1 MKRAF
6 ILPLLVSL
14 ITFFNFMYW
23 LEFDIYSF
31 AYLYIGYKHSDH
43 FATADLKRHLDAQ
56 SPKFGQASVFLSTMK
71 AIMAKLYISDWSS
84 LDDSM
89 VRIRV
94 STLRFFIKK
103 AIAWGA
109 EEIEP
114 TIEFLKV

>member
-1 MKRAF
+1 MRRAF
-6 ILPLLVSL
+6 TQPLMTR
-14 ITFFNFMYW
+14 IQ
-23 LEFDIYSF
+23 
-31 AYLYIGYKHSDH
+31 YLLLMPIRYKNSG
-43 FATADLKRHLDAQ
+43 LKQRLDKQ
-56 SPKFGQASVFLSTMK
+56 SPKFGQACVFLSTMK
-71 AIMAKLYISDWSS
+71 AIMAKLHIADWSS